1 MTKRLITILT
11 LVALLLACIWGSVL
25 LSQEFLDW
33 FGAEE
38 QADLNRDEGVAER
51 DDDDDDGN
59 HIEQNDDN
67 DDDAD
72 EVEADDQFT
81 GTIPVSPDTANP
93 ESLAEISAAEAE
105 QIALEEQPDAQMEE
119 VGLEV
124 ENGYL
129 VYEVELNNGVEIIV
143 DAGNGDIL
151 STKVDD

>member
-1 MTKRLITILT
+1 
-11 LVALLLACIWGSVL
+11 
-25 LSQEFLDW
+25 
-33 FGAEE
+33 
-38 QADLNRDEGVAER
+38 
-51 DDDDDDGN
+51 
-59 HIEQNDDN
+59 
-67 DDDAD
+67 
-72 EVEADDQFT
+72 
-81 GTIPVSPDTANP
+81 VSPDTANP